1 MNRLSAAMAV
11 VASVVAL
18 VSGCSG
24 GASNSGGDTIC
35 KDFLVMRDDD
45 KDATTA
51 KMLKERDG
59 RNASTG
65 DVKAERA
72 ILVGFCQRPEKQN
85 AKISDVA

>member
-1 MNRLSAAMAV
+1 MSRVSAAMAAA
-11 VASVVAL
+11 ASVVAL

-24 GASNSGGDTIC
+24 GANNDGGDTIC
-35 KDFLVMRDDD
+35 KDFLVMSDND

-65 DVKAERA
+65 DVKAERV
-72 ILVGFCQRPEKQN
+72 ILIGFCQRPEKQN

>member
-1 MNRLSAAMAV
+1 MAV
-11 VASVVAL
+11 AASVVAL

-24 GASNSGGDTIC
+24 GVNNNGGDTIC
-35 KDFLVMRDDD
+35 KDFLVMSDDD
-45 KDATTA
+45 KNATAA

-65 DVKAERA
+65 DVMAERV
-72 ILVGFCQRPEKQN
+72 ILVGFCQRPDKQN